1 VAARKSETARSA
13 VHETVTLS
21 RTLPARPDVV
31 FEAWRS
37 VEAREIWSVPAPGV
51 AIKFEQAEFREG
63 GVDISRCGAIGD
75 MKYLAT
81 VRYADI
87 VEDQR
92 LVMVEDVSVDG
103 TRLSVALVTLIFTP
117 VGKQTKMDFTAQVI
131 ALDGSDMVQG
141 YFDGWHGAFANLED
155 YLKRGEAA

>member
-1 VAARKSETARSA
+1 MAARKNETARSVA
-13 VHETVTLS
+13 HETVTLS
-21 RTLPARPDVV
+21 RVLPATPELV

-81 VRYADI
+81 VRYVEI
-87 VEDQR
+87 VDDER
-92 LVMVEDVSVDG
+92 LIMSEEVSTEG
-103 TRLSVALVTLIFTP
+103 KRLSVALVTLVFSP

-141 YFDGWHGAFANLED
+141 YHDGWTGAFANLEA